1 MEMTRAD
8 AKRLLEIY
16 GRIKY
21 YKVGPYMGLRT
32 YLDYRKFKKETKLRR
47 EKYDDELFL
56 QRCWLLLFPIFPELM
71 LLISLFA
78 TYLLAELWSSMN
90 DDHDVG
96 IYQVILWFPFMY
108 WGFKLIL
115 MERKGAVF
123 YINEIEEKLEKIV
136 KAPKV

>member
-1 MEMTRAD
+1 
-8 AKRLLEIY
+8 
-16 GRIKY
+16 
-21 YKVGPYMGLRT
+21 
-32 YLDYRKFKKETKLRR
+32 
-47 EKYDDELFL
+47 
-56 QRCWLLLFPIFPELM
+56 M

>member
-1 MEMTRAD
+1 MTKAD

-21 YKVGPYMGLRT
+21 YRMGPYLGLRT
-32 YLDYRKFKKETKLRR
+32 YIKYRKFKKETKLRR
-47 EKYDDELFL
+47 GKYDDELYL

-71 LLISLFA
+71 LLTTLYA
-78 TYLLAELWSSMN
+78 TYLLAVLWSSLN
-90 DDHDVG
+90 DDIEHVG
-96 IYQVILWFPFMY
+96 IYHVVLWFPFMF

-136 KAPKV
+136 KAPKI

>member
-8 AKRLLEIY
+8 VKRLLEIY

-90 DDHDVG
+90 DDHDAG

>member
-21 YKVGPYMGLRT
+21 YKIGPYMGLKT
-32 YLDYRKFKKETKLRR
+32 YTDYRKFKKETKQRR
-47 EKYDDELFL
+47 GKYDDELFL

-136 KAPKV
+136 KAPKI

>member
-1 MEMTRAD
+1 MTRAD

-21 YKVGPYMGLRT
+21 YKIGPYMGLKT
-32 YLDYRKFKKETKLRR
+32 YTDYRKFKKETKQRR
-47 EKYDDELFL
+47 GKYDDELFL

-78 TYLLAELWSSMN
+78 TYLLAELWSSIN

-96 IYQVILWFPFMY
+96 LYQVILWFPFMY

-123 YINEIEEKLEKIV
+123 YINEIEEKLEKII
-136 KAPKV
+136 KAPKIQ

>member
-1 MEMTRAD
+1 MTRAD

-21 YKVGPYMGLRT
+21 YKIGPYMGLKT
-32 YLDYRKFKKETKLRR
+32 YTDYRKFKKETKQRR
-47 EKYDDELFL
+47 GKYDDELFL

-78 TYLLAELWSSMN
+78 TYLLAELWSSIN

-96 IYQVILWFPFMY
+96 LYQVILWFPFMY

-123 YINEIEEKLEKIV
+123 YINEIEEKLEKII
-136 KAPKV
+136 KAPKI

>member
-21 YKVGPYMGLRT
+21 YKIGPYMGLKT
-32 YLDYRKFKKETKLRR
+32 YTDYRKFKKETKQRR
-47 EKYDDELFL
+47 GKYDDELFL

-78 TYLLAELWSSMN
+78 TYLLAELWSSIN

-96 IYQVILWFPFMY
+96 LYQVILWFPFMY

-136 KAPKV
+136 KAPKI

>member
-1 MEMTRAD
+1 MTRAD

-21 YKVGPYMGLRT
+21 YKIGPYMGLKT
-32 YLDYRKFKKETKLRR
+32 YTDYRKFKKETKQRR
-47 EKYDDELFL
+47 GKYDDELFL

-78 TYLLAELWSSMN
+78 TYLLAELWSSIN

-96 IYQVILWFPFMY
+96 LYQVILWFPFMY

-123 YINEIEEKLEKIV
+123 YINEIEEKLEKIIE
-136 KAPKV
+136 APKI

>member
-1 MEMTRAD
+1 MTRAD

-21 YKVGPYMGLRT
+21 YKIGPYMGLKT
-32 YLDYRKFKKETKLRR
+32 YTDYRKFKKETKQRR
-47 EKYDDELFL
+47 GKYDDELFL

-96 IYQVILWFPFMY
+96 LYQVILWFPFMY

-136 KAPKV
+136 KAPKI